1 MVGTEVRFNG
11 GPNVILRISNGDEV
25 AWREA
30 RACGERQLQDDLRRG
45 RNITL
50 RNRIDGF
57 PRESYKRKALRQPSR
72 KRMNNSIQMK
82 QEENEHPKQ
91 MSWPDA
97 VRDLIQHENNLIN
110 HRIGWMATLEG
121 LLFAALSFSW
131 QDPSRAGVRRS

>member
-1 MVGTEVRFNG
+1 
-11 GPNVILRISNGDEV
+11 
-25 AWREA
+25 
-30 RACGERQLQDDLRRG
+30 
-45 RNITL
+45 
-50 RNRIDGF
+50 
-57 PRESYKRKALRQPSR
+57 
-72 KRMNNSIQMK
+72 MNNSIQMK